1 MSCGKPILEL
11 QLYYFPRYSVCL
23 ANPENMGVL
32 DAGVLLGHGDF
43 HGFETWFPSPGFLLQ
58 LGKVELFS
66 SHFSF
71 PRLTL
76 VIKQLLMETTL
87 LV

>member
-1 MSCGKPILEL
+1 MEL

-23 ANPENMGVL
+23 ANPENVGLL

-43 HGFETWFPSPGFLLQ
+43 HGFETWFLSPGFLL
-58 LGKVELFS
+58 LLDKEELFS

-71 PRLTL
+71 PTLTL
-76 VIKQLLMETTL
+76 VIKQLQMETTL